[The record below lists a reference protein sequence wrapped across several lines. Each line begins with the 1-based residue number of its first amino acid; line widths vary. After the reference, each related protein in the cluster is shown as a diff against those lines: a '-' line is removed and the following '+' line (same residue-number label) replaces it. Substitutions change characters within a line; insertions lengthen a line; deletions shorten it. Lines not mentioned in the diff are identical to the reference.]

1 MKPVV
6 RMLGLFVAYALLSG
20 CTIWKEKQPHTWKSA
35 TGVEQY
41 ERLWWQEMKA
51 GNWPEVERRLA
62 ATYVSVTPSGTR
74 DRAQTIERLRQ
85 LGVQDY
91 TLGNLEVHPAGS
103 DMVVTYE
110 ITIRTASSSETSYV
124 LGTWQ
129 PYEGGWV
136 AIAHSFTPKQ

>member
-1 MKPVV
+1 MNALL
-6 RMLGLFVAYALLSG
+6 RLLSVALVCALLSG
-20 CTIWKEKQPHTWKSA
+20 CTLWKEKQPPSWKSA

-41 ERLWWQEMKA
+41 ERLLWQEVKA

-62 ATYVSVTPSGTR
+62 ATYVSVTPGGTR
-74 DRAQTIERLRQ
+74 DRAQTMEHWRRLG
-85 LGVQDY
+85 LQDY
-91 TLGNLEVHPAGS
+91 TLGNVEVRPAGP

-110 ITIRTASSSETSYV
+110 VTIRTASSSETSYV

-136 AIAHSFTPKQ
+136 ALAHSFTTKP